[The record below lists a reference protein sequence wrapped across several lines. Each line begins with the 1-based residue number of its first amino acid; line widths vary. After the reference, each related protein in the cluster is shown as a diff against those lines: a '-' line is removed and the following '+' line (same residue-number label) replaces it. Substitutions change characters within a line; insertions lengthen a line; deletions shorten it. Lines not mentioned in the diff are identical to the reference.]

1 MNDYYVYGYFEPGS
15 EQPFYIGKG
24 RGRRARSHLGA
35 FRTSKKGGLF
45 YARLWELDAKGITPD
60 VRILHEGLTDS
71 DAKDKEIYLIE
82 RWGRIDIGTGCLCNH
97 TRGGDGVGA
106 VSAETR
112 AKKSRAMTGRKF
124 SAETRAKMSQ
134 VRRGKKLTAKADR
147 NLRIFNADRM
157 RPVDSYSLYTGQ
169 LVKTYTS
176 INSTARDGFTPACVH
191 GVCTWRGK
199 AHKGLGWR
207 YAE

>member
-1 MNDYYVYGYFEPGS
+1 MVSAQY
-15 EQPFYIGKG
+15 
-24 RGRRARSHLGA
+24 
-35 FRTSKKGGLF
+35 
-45 YARLWELDAKGITPD
+45 
-60 VRILHEGLTDS
+60 
-71 DAKDKEIYLIE
+71 
-82 RWGRIDIGTGCLCNH
+82 
-97 TRGGDGVGA
+97 
-106 VSAETR
+106 SAETR

-176 INSTARDGFTPACVH
+176 INSTARDGFTPSLRARCLHVAGKGSQRPWLEIRRVTEVWFWFCKPLAELALSCLLVDRPHAHDVH
-191 GVCTWRGK
+191 RGDPQ
-199 AHKGLGWR
+199 ARLGMVQKPHHPS
-207 YAE
+207 ETSSEGTTTQGNLP